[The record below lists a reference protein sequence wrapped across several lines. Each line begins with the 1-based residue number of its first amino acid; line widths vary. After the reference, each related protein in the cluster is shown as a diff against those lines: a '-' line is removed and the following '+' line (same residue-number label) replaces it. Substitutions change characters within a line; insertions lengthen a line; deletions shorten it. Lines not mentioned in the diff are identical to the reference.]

1 MKILKNP
8 GGALYHFQNKENQH
22 EYSVDGPEENLVSQ
36 AKKKMTSG
44 MECLRKGAIWKIL
57 LTEMFWM
64 SSAIH
69 SWKLLRAPSIS
80 AEKKPVLQIRIR
92 RIRMFSGLPDP
103 DPLVPGTYGSGSGS
117 GSFYHQDKIVRKTL
131 IPNVL

>member
-1 MKILKNP
+1 
-8 GGALYHFQNKENQH
+8 
-22 EYSVDGPEENLVSQ
+22 VSQ

-69 SWKLLRAPSIS
+69 SWKLLRAPSIR
-80 AEKKPVLQIRIR
+80 AGKKPVLQIRIR
-92 RIRMFSGLPDP
+92 RIRTFLGLPDP
-103 DPLVPGTYGSGSGS
+103 DPLVPGRIRLGLRILLSLSKNSKKNLNSY
-117 GSFYHQDKIVRKTL
+117 
-131 IPNVL
+131 

>member
-1 MKILKNP
+1 MNT
-8 GGALYHFQNKENQH
+8 Q
-22 EYSVDGPEENLVSQ
+22 YSVDGPEENLVSQ
-36 AKKKMTSG
+36 AKKNMTSG

-80 AEKKPVLQIRIR
+80 AKKTSVVD
-92 RIRMFSGLPDP
+92 SEDP
-103 DPLVPGTYGSGSGS
+103 YVFGPPGSVSTRYGSSSGS
-117 GSFYHQDKIVRKTL
+117 GSFYHQAKIVRKTS
-131 IPNVL
+131 IPTVV

>member
-1 MKILKNP
+1 MKRLKNP
-8 GGALYHFQNKENQH
+8 VGSIYQFQHKENH
-22 EYSVDGPEENLVSQ
+22 YEYSVYRPEENLVSQ

-80 AEKKPVLQIRIR
+80 AEKTSVE
-92 RIRMFSGLPDP
+92 DP
-103 DPLVPGTYGSGSGS
+103 DPEDPYVFGPPGSVNTRYGFGPGS
-117 GSFYHQDKIVRKTL
+117 GSFYQAKIVRKTL
-131 IPNVL
+131 IANVL